1 MISENKSQAPIN
13 NHQIEQV
20 QKGLDA
26 WRKTRKRRSRIPDHL
41 WESAARVAGQYGLYK
56 TARALRL
63 DYNSLKKRLKAVTD
77 GNESAPAFVELI
89 QTVSSPSSECLIE
102 LESRHGEKMR
112 IHLKG
117 AALPDLAAIGNMF
130 WRNKQ

>member
-1 MISENKSQAPIN
+1 MISGNKSQTFVN

-20 QKGLDA
+20 QRRLDV

-41 WESAARVAGQYGLYK
+41 WESAVKAAGQYGFHK

-63 DYNSLKKRLKAVTD
+63 DYNALKKRLKAVTD

-89 QTVSSPSSECLIE
+89 SPVSSPNSECLIE
-102 LESRHGEKMR
+102 LGSQHGEKMR
-112 IHLKG
+112 IHIN
-117 AALPDLAAIGNMF
+117 PDYS
-130 WRNKQ
+130 

>member
-1 MISENKSQAPIN
+1 MISENKSQTQTN
-13 NHQIEQV
+13 QIEQV
-20 QKGLDA
+20 QKRLDA

-41 WESAARVAGQYGLYK
+41 WESAVKAAGQYGLHK
-56 TARALRL
+56 TAKALHL
-63 DYNSLKKRLKAVTD
+63 DYNALKKRLKIVTD
-77 GNESAPAFVELI
+77 GNKSAPAFVELI
-89 QTVSSPSSECLIE
+89 SPVSSPNSECLIE

-117 AALPDLAAIGNMF
+117 AALPDLVTLGNMF

>member
-1 MISENKSQAPIN
+1 MISENKSQTFVN

-20 QKGLDA
+20 QKRLDV
-26 WRKTRKRRSRIPDHL
+26 WRKNRKHRTRIPDGL
-41 WESAARVAGQYGLYK
+41 WESAARIAGQYGLNK

-63 DYNSLKKRLKAVTD
+63 DYNALKKRLKSVTD

-89 QTVSSPSSECLIE
+89 PPVSSPNSECLIE
-102 LESRHGEKMR
+102 LESQHGEKMR

-117 AALPDLAAIGNMF
+117 AALPDLATMGAVF
-130 WRNKQ
+130 WRNKR